1 MRQKNSFFRI
11 YIQDGRRFFQM
22 LFTVTGQRAD
32 KTKRSKDDQL
42 EIVEPFQ
49 ELLDELNEFFKWPGN
64 DPDGGEG
71 DLLGHRV
78 SGIDGAGHV
87 RSPF

>member
-1 MRQKNSFFRI
+1 LSFDEAVKLFLPGLHTGWAWIFPEAFIRFPEAK
-11 YIQDGRRFFQM
+11 GR
-22 LFTVTGQRAD
+22 
-32 KTKRSKDDQL
+32 SESHQL

-49 ELLDELNEFFKWPGN
+49 GLLDELNEFFQGPGN

-78 SGIDGAGHV
+78 TGIDDAWHV